1 MKMKKVTALLLSV
14 AMIATLAA
22 GCGSKDDKDA
32 KKDGKTVL
40 KVAAFEGGN
49 GAQIWKNIEK
59 AFEEDNAQRR
69 SNC

>member
-22 GCGSKDDKDA
+22 GCGSSDKKDDA
-32 KKDGKTVL
+32 GKDGKKVL

-49 GAQIWKNIEK
+49 GAQFGKTLK
-59 AFEEDNAQRR
+59 RLLKR
-69 SNC
+69 KTKMLM